1 MYLGTSSAQGK
12 SWRDRDRGTFSP
24 VAMSLSV
31 DTYIKWLQPLLFVL
45 ISAGGQRRSAPI
57 ADNPLAKNCINVGNM
72 STTGSGIVFPDLM

>member
-57 ADNPLAKNCINVGNM
+57 ADNPRLRDKRAMKKLRTQGRIG
-72 STTGSGIVFPDLM
+72 